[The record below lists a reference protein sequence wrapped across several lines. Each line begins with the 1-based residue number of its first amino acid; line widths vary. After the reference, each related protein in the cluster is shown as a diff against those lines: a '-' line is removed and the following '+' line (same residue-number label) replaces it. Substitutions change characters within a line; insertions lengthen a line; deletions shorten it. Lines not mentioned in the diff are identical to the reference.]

1 MTATVLI
8 TRPLRQ
14 GQAFAAALEAAFGGP
29 VQTVISPLIETAP
42 MVVDQDFADV
52 SHVLFTSVNGVQQAG
67 RLQVPTTATAWCVGE
82 KTAQAAQVA
91 GFETRT
97 AGGTSEK
104 LMLLIVAA
112 NPVGRMIH
120 VRGKHTT
127 GDIIGHL
134 AKARITCE
142 PVIAY
147 DQVAIAP
154 TQQAIDLLCGEN
166 PVIVPLF
173 SPRTAKLFEQIG
185 VFRAPLH
192 LVVMSEAVFV
202 STDIVPVTSCA
213 NGGIYGMVEGTLT
226 RYRRFSP

>member
-14 GQAFAAALEAAFGGP
+14 GQAFAAALEAGFGGP
-29 VQTVISPLIETAP
+29 VRTVLSPLIETAP
-42 MVVDQDFADV
+42 VVVDQDFGNVA
-52 SHVLFTSVNGVQQAG
+52 HVLFTSVNGVHQSD
-67 RLQVPTTATAWCVGE
+67 RLRVPTSAIAWCVGD
-82 KTAQAAQVA
+82 KTAHAAQA
-91 GFETRT
+91 LGFETQT

-104 LMLLIVAA
+104 LLSLIVAA
-112 NPVGRMIH
+112 QPVGRMLH

-127 GDIIGHL
+127 GDVVGGL
-134 AKARITCE
+134 AEHGIVCE
-142 PVIAY
+142 PIIAY

-166 PVIVPLF
+166 PVIAPLF

-185 VFRAPLH
+185 GFRAPLH
-192 LVVMSEAVFV
+192 LVVMSEAVQV
-202 STDIVPVTSCA
+202 STDIVPVTSHVQ
-213 NGGIYGMVEGTLT
+213 GGIYEMVERTLT